1 VGVPIAESRTAAA
14 VVGLPSVD
22 LGARRDLPGASVKR
36 EVGSLAIEIV
46 EGDITAADTDAIVNA
61 ANNHLWMGAGVAGAI
76 KRAGGV
82 EIETEAVAK
91 GPIEIGSA
99 VETTAGALPHKYVIH
114 GAVMGQD
121 LRTNADL
128 IARTTQA
135 CLEVADRL
143 GLASVALPAFGTGV
157 GGFRLDECAQVM
169 VRQARDFATRAESLK
184 RVVFVLFGR
193 PSYNTFAQAAN
204 IALSD

>member
-1 VGVPIAESRTAAA
+1 MQNHGRQPPWPVCRPLI
-14 VVGLPSVD
+14 
-22 LGARRDLPGASVKR
+22 LGTRRGSPGASVR
-36 EVGSLAIEIV
+36 HEVGSLVIEIV

-82 EIETEAVAK
+82 EVEREAVAK
-91 GPIEIGSA
+91 GPIEVGSA
-99 VETTAGALPHKYVIH
+99 VETTAGALPHRYVIH

-121 LRTNADL
+121 LRTDADL
-128 IARTTQA
+128 IARTTRA
-135 CLEVADRL
+135 CLEVGDRL

-157 GGFRLDECAQVM
+157 GGFPLDECAEAM
-169 VRQARDFATRAESLK
+169 VGQARDFSTHAESLK
-184 RVVFVLFGR
+184 RVVFVLFGE